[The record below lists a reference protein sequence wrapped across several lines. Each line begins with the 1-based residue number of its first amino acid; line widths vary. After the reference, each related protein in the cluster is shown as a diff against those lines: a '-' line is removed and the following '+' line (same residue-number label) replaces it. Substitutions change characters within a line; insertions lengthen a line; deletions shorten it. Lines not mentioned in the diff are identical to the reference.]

1 MAESKRPNCRTKGAV
16 LIMVLTI
23 MFVLIIMLIAT
34 LSVVATAKQRTYTSF
49 EETQASLTSRSA
61 IEFFVKDLSNNN
73 STKIT
78 GSVDP
83 YYTASTEMTYARQI
97 EMDIRTLKAIDTD
110 KSVTGTGATDKW
122 YTTWLG
128 DNSKPVPT
136 DCDPDN
142 FSYDDNDP
150 DALYQYF
157 DNTAPAEPAQM
168 KVGATAITYNNGS
181 GSSSDPPMLKY
192 EVTLPKAENGTN
204 KYGKFADSDQKV
216 IVTVEV
222 LDRYYNKGTF
232 NGVTSAKYGDRTKD
246 YVKLRVTATAV
257 FDDYES
263 TTVIIVE
270 PTTPP
275 TVLRNDFTKGVV
287 ATGSATATPKIYAL
301 GGMAANSNYT
311 MTDNNIF
318 DSLYVN
324 GDLTFGSSGT
334 LNLGPDC
341 YIVAT
346 GDIYYNSSAELLSR
360 TNKSYIYA
368 GGTFNMTVNGKIG
381 DSSHPLDI
389 ICNGGKITQ
398 GGPIYGDIY
407 CEGDLIIGEAN
418 IIGDIYCSGTVY
430 LQNNKYLKASNFNDP
445 STWILDSGSGQ
456 KVEGKIHSG
465 DIRPWAPADPYA
477 WPVPTLLTYG
487 STNGIST
494 LLGTYSS
501 VVDNTA
507 LSEDLSYF
515 ETGTS
520 EPDLNAATP
529 RPISQYKTTETNKT
543 VNDAKLRTITLSLP
557 GNMYGTGIG
566 GIPAE
571 PKKYE
576 IPSFEYEYPVYL
588 SVSENPATGTTT
600 GYKLDGYVSALDKY
614 MKDTGQTK
622 DEDGNNLVDLNKFTS
637 TNATVS
643 GGKISSDGILPA
655 TTYSGTTIIKPG
667 VTLQLEA
674 GTYYGTFIA
683 DDDTDDI
690 NIIIPDNTSVT
701 LKCQIYSKDLAQILK
716 AGPYSA
722 SPTHKNGTIYA
733 GFQSTPGIKCDAP
746 RINMYVGTGATVTF
760 DDEGPTPTLINAY
773 IYGPNATLNLGKSRS
788 NTSMSYNDCTPFSH
802 RCAAVGAMVFGN
814 VNATDDS
821 AVVFIPQGTS
831 STPPHPPGESL
842 IAWGVNHYTND
853 KEYGNT

>member
-1 MAESKRPNCRTKGAV
+1 MAESKRPNYRTKGAV

-34 LSVVATAKQRTYTSF
+34 LSVVANAKKRTYTSF
-49 EETQASLTSRSA
+49 EETQANLTARSA

-73 STKIT
+73 DKDIP

-83 YYTASTEMTYARQI
+83 YYTTSTEMTYARQI
-97 EMDIRTLKAIDTD
+97 ELDIRTLTALDTD
-110 KSVTGTGATDKW
+110 KSVSGTGTTDKW
-122 YTTWLG
+122 YTNWKN
-128 DNSKPVPT
+128 DNTLIPPT
-136 DCDPDN
+136 GCDPTN

-150 DALYQYF
+150 DALYKEDF
-157 DNTAPAEPAQM
+157 
-168 KVGATAITYNNGS
+168 ATALDSPYNS
-181 GSSSDPPMLKY
+181 YSTDTMLKY

-222 LDRYYNKGTF
+222 LDRYFNKGTD
-232 NGVTSAKYGDRTKD
+232 GTTISAKFGDRTKD

-257 FDDYES
+257 FNDYES

-270 PTTPP
+270 PTNPP

-287 ATGSATATPKIYAL
+287 ATGTATATPKIYAL

-407 CEGDLIIGEAN
+407 CEGDLYLNQVQIYGN
-418 IIGDIYCSGTVY
+418 IYCNGTVY
-430 LQNNKYLKASNFNDP
+430 LGNTYLTENAGPPVTFSYSKNGGQNLNGDQVTTGLLRANSIKSYSGAFVQGTNEAGFDLVA
-445 STWILDSGSGQ
+445 LAGSG
-456 KVEGKIHSG
+456 VSNTSLTGILNLGYYEPFTS
-465 DIRPWAPADPYA
+465 AP
-477 WPVPTLLTYG
+477 T
-487 STNGIST
+487 STSAPN
-494 LLGTYSS
+494 
-501 VVDNTA
+501 N
-507 LSEDLSYF
+507 
-515 ETGTS
+515 
-520 EPDLNAATP
+520 
-529 RPISQYKTTETNKT
+529 ISQYKTSTTTGKT
-543 VNDAKLRTITLSLP
+543 VNDAKKRTITLDLP
-557 GNMYGTGIG
+557 G
-566 GIPAE
+566 

-576 IPSFEYEYPVYL
+576 LPSFEYEYPVYL

-600 GYKLDGYVSALDKY
+600 GYKLDGYVGALDKY

-637 TNATVS
+637 TNATIS

-690 NIIIPDNTSVT
+690 NIIIPDNTTVT

-788 NTSMSYNDCTPFSH
+788 NTNMNYNEVGISH